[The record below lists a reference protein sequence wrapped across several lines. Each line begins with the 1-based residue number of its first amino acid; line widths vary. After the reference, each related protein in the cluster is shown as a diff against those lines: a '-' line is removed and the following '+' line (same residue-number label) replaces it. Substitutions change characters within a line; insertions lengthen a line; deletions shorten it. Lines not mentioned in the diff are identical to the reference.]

1 MRDIRFWRA
10 VTGMIPPVTAHA
22 QPSRI
27 APIKIAPSLLAADF
41 SKLAEQLAACER
53 GGADWLHFDVMD
65 GHFVPNLSIGLPVL
79 EAVRRSTKLF
89 IDVHLMV
96 LNPEPFLPMFASA
109 GADQIT
115 IHSEATPH
123 AHGAIQTIKKLGK
136 RAGLVCN
143 PGTPLEHYEML
154 LADLDTALVMGVNP
168 GFGGQKFIPN
178 TLERLSRVREM
189 RDRLNPNCL
198 IEIDGG
204 VNMDTIADCVRAG
217 ADVLI
222 AGSAVFNA
230 NGIEANIAQLRTLA
244 QAGRLAKESEGV
256 HAPAG

>member
-1 MRDIRFWRA
+1 
-10 VTGMIPPVTAHA
+10 
-22 QPSRI
+22 
-27 APIKIAPSLLAADF
+27 
-41 SKLAEQLAACER
+41 
-53 GGADWLHFDVMD
+53 
-65 GHFVPNLSIGLPVL
+65 
-79 EAVRRSTKLF
+79 
-89 IDVHLMV
+89 MV
-96 LNPEPFLPMFASA
+96 LNPEPFLPMFSEA

-115 IHSEATPH
+115 IHAEATAH

-154 LADLDTALVMGVNP
+154 LPDLDTALLMGVNP

-204 VNMDTIADCVRAG
+204 VNAETIADCARAG

-230 NGIEANIAQLRTLA
+230 NGIAANIAQLRTLA
-244 QAGRLAKESEGV
+244 QNGRLEDSD
-256 HAPAG
+256 APAG

>member
-1 MRDIRFWRA
+1 
-10 VTGMIPPVTAHA
+10 MIPPVTARA
-22 QPSRI
+22 QSVQL
-27 APIKIAPSLLAADF
+27 APIRIAPSLLAADF
-41 SKLAEQLAACER
+41 SKLADQLEACER

-115 IHSEATPH
+115 IHAEATAH

-136 RAGLVCN
+136 QAGLVCN

-154 LADLDTALVMGVNP
+154 LPDLDTALVMGVNP

-178 TLERLSRVREM
+178 TLKRLSRVREM

-204 VNMDTIADCVRAG
+204 VNLDTIADCVRAG

-222 AGSAVFNA
+222 AGSAVFNMTHL
-230 NGIEANIAQLRTLA
+230 GSGSIEANIAQLRTLG
-244 QAGRLAKESEGV
+244 QAGRLANQTEGV

>member
-1 MRDIRFWRA
+1 LRDIRFSPA
-10 VTGMIPPVTAHA
+10 VTGMIPPVTARA
-22 QPSRI
+22 QPIR
-27 APIKIAPSLLAADF
+27 IAPSLLACDF
-41 SKLAEQLAACER
+41 AKLADEVQACEKA
-53 GGADWLHFDVMD
+53 GADWLHFDVMD

-96 LNPEPFLPMFASA
+96 INPEPFLPMFASA

-115 IHSEATPH
+115 IHAEATAH
-123 AHGAIQTIKKLGK
+123 AHGAIQTIKRLGK
-136 RAGLVCN
+136 QAGLVCN
-143 PGTPLEHYEML
+143 PATPLEHYEML
-154 LADLDTALVMGVNP
+154 LPDLDTALVMGVNP

-178 TLERLSRVREM
+178 TLERLSRLREM

-204 VNMDTIADCVRAG
+204 VNAETIGDCARAG

-222 AGSAVFNA
+222 AGSAIFNSS
-230 NGIEANIAQLRTLA
+230 GVEANVAHLRELA
-244 QAGRLAKESEGV
+244 QTGRLEGAGFEDSR
-256 HAPAG
+256 APAG

>member
-1 MRDIRFWRA
+1 MRDIKIQNPL
-10 VTGMIPPVTAHA
+10 TGMIPPVTARNH
-22 QPSRI
+22 I
-27 APIKIAPSLLAADF
+27 APIRIAPSLLAADF
-41 SKLAEQLAACER
+41 SRLAEQLEGCER

-79 EAVRRSTKLF
+79 EAVRRSTRLF

-96 LNPEPFLPMFASA
+96 LNPEPFLPMFAEA

-115 IHSEATPH
+115 IHAESTAHT
-123 AHGAIQTIKKLGK
+123 HGAIQTIKKLGK
-136 RAGLVCN
+136 QAGLVCN

-154 LADLDTALVMGVNP
+154 LPDLDTALVMGVNP

-178 TLERLSRVREM
+178 TLERLSRLREM

-204 VNMDTIADCVRAG
+204 VNTETIADCARAG

-222 AGSAVFNA
+222 AGSAVFNT
-230 NGIEANIAQLRTLA
+230 NGIEANIAQLRMLA
-244 QAGRLAKESEGV
+244 QTGRLSDPSEGS
-256 HAPAG
+256 HALAG

>member
-1 MRDIRFWRA
+1 LRDIKIQKPM
-10 VTGMIPPVTAHA
+10 TGMIPPVTARTQA
-22 QPSRI
+22 IR
-27 APIKIAPSLLAADF
+27 IAPSLLAADF
-41 SKLAEQLAACER
+41 ARLAEQLEACEQ
-53 GGADWLHFDVMD
+53 GEADWLHFDVMD

-79 EAVRRSTKLF
+79 EAVRRSAKLF

-96 LNPEPFLPMFASA
+96 LNPEPFLPMFAEA

-115 IHSEATPH
+115 IHAEATAH

-136 RAGLVCN
+136 QAGLVCN

-154 LADLDTALVMGVNP
+154 LPDLDTALIMGVNP

-204 VNMDTIADCVRAG
+204 VNAETIAACAQAG

-222 AGSAVFNA
+222 AGSAIFNA

-244 QAGRLAKESEGV
+244 QNGRLEDS
-256 HAPAG
+256 HALAG

>member
-1 MRDIRFWRA
+1 LRDIKFQNPM
-10 VTGMIPPVTAHA
+10 TGMIPPVTARTQA
-22 QPSRI
+22 IR
-27 APIKIAPSLLAADF
+27 IAPSLLASDF
-41 SKLAEQLAACER
+41 SRLADEVQACEKA
-53 GGADWLHFDVMD
+53 GADWLHFDVMD

-96 LNPEPFLPMFASA
+96 SNPEPFLPMFASA

-115 IHSEATPH
+115 IHAEATAH
-123 AHGAIQTIKKLGK
+123 AHGAIQAIKKLGK
-136 RAGLVCN
+136 QAGLVCN
-143 PGTPLEHYEML
+143 PATPLEHYEML
-154 LADLDTALVMGVNP
+154 LPDLDTALVMGVNP

-178 TLERLSRVREM
+178 TLERLSRLREM

-204 VNMDTIADCVRAG
+204 VNAETIAACAQAG

-222 AGSAVFNA
+222 AGSAIFNA
-230 NGIEANIAQLRTLA
+230 NGIEKNIAQLRTLA
-244 QAGRLAKESEGV
+244 QNGRLEGS
-256 HAPAG
+256 HAITG

>member
-1 MRDIRFWRA
+1 LRDIKIQNPM
-10 VTGMIPPVTAHA
+10 TGMIPPVTARTQA
-22 QPSRI
+22 IR
-27 APIKIAPSLLAADF
+27 IAPSLLASDF
-41 SKLAEQLAACER
+41 SRLADEVQFCEQ

-96 LNPEPFLPMFASA
+96 SNPEPFLPMFAEA

-115 IHSEATPH
+115 IHAEATAH

-136 RAGLVCN
+136 QAGLVCN
-143 PGTPLEHYEML
+143 PATPLEYYEML
-154 LADLDTALVMGVNP
+154 LPDLDTALVMGVNP

-204 VNMDTIADCVRAG
+204 VNAETIAACTRAG

-230 NGIEANIAQLRTLA
+230 NGIAANIAQLRTLA
-244 QAGRLAKESEGV
+244 QAGRLEGS
-256 HAPAG
+256 HALAG

>member
-1 MRDIRFWRA
+1 
-10 VTGMIPPVTAHA
+10 
-22 QPSRI
+22 
-27 APIKIAPSLLAADF
+27 
-41 SKLAEQLAACER
+41 
-53 GGADWLHFDVMD
+53 
-65 GHFVPNLSIGLPVL
+65 
-79 EAVRRSTKLF
+79 
-89 IDVHLMV
+89 VHLMV

-115 IHSEATPH
+115 IHAEATAH

-136 RAGLVCN
+136 QAGLVCN

-154 LADLDTALVMGVNP
+154 LPDLDTALVMGVNP

-178 TLERLSRVREM
+178 TLKRLSRVREM

-204 VNMDTIADCVRAG
+204 VNLDTIADCVRAG

-222 AGSAVFNA
+222 AGSAVFNMTHL
-230 NGIEANIAQLRTLA
+230 GSGSIEANIAQLRTLG
-244 QAGRLAKESEGV
+244 QAGRLANQTEGV